1 MIMHQLDARMGK
13 MLEDLKG
20 MLVRRRMDVDG
31 ILTGPRGAAETPF
44 ANGGVWG
51 RGEWE
56 DFRLSLD
63 VPAEGNWYLY
73 ATTGREGAWDA
84 INPQFVV
91 RVNGQVKQAF
101 DVNHI
106 RLPLENG
113 AHADILLQGYCQPS
127 ATGLDYPYLKLE
139 LCDVDAELEQLIYD
153 LKVPYEAVMLMPSD
167 NREREVTLETLSRA
181 LDLLDL
187 RNPHDAN
194 FNQTVREAREYLR
207 KSYYEPRK
215 VIPPMAVAECVGH
228 THIDVAWL
236 WDLHQTR
243 SKAVRSFSTVLSL
256 MDRYPEYRF
265 MSSQPALYDFVNR
278 TSRSSTSASAGA
290 WPRAAGRSRAACGSR
305 PTAICPAASRWRASS
320 SMDSASLRR
329 NSASAAA
336 CCGCPTCSA
345 IPPRCPS

>member
-113 AHADILLQGYCQPS
+113 AHEDILLQGYCQPS

-139 LCDVDAELEQLIYD
+139 MCDVDAELEQL
-153 LKVPYEAVMLMPSD
+153 
-167 NREREVTLETLSRA
+167 A
-181 LDLLDL
+181 LDAMLT
-187 RNPHDAN
+187 RAN
-194 FNQTVREAREYLR
+194 IA
-207 KSYYEPRK
+207 K
-215 VIPPMAVAECVGH
+215 VNSSVTRGSGGG
-228 THIDVAWL
+228 
-236 WDLHQTR
+236 TR
-243 SKAVRSFSTVLSL
+243 SGKKGSGNSSGNGGNDGNGDSDVSSLPTGNEMGDGWIMVSGMGKVGLSEVDEML
-256 MDRYPEYRF
+256 KSGTLKM
-265 MSSQPALYDFVNR
+265 V
-278 TSRSSTSASAGA
+278 ASGGKKYYMKK
-290 WPRAAGRSRAACGSR
+290 R
-305 PTAICPAASRWRASS
+305 
-320 SMDSASLRR
+320 
-329 NSASAAA
+329 
-336 CCGCPTCSA
+336 
-345 IPPRCPS
+345 